1 MNKKN
6 IINKKE
12 NPIFNPEILGPF
24 DYLDFREIEN
34 QKKQEELRQATLG
47 EIISI
52 VYFSL
57 DRKNKKQK
65 KIIDIFENKKIVG
78 KTLALI
84 NNQGIFIDDNPY
96 LSYARG
102 DLRRY
107 FSFLKQKL
115 NSKNQ
120 GAVIYSEDKNIRFA
134 SSLLENSEIKDSRLT
149 AILRNQENQKRL
161 KDISKIYGAN
171 INLDNIFNK
180 TEDNNELEEDNY
192 KLKYK
197 LVVPSISMQDEI
209 KIIGD
214 KFNLGFYSFFIPER

>member
-78 KTLALI
+78 RTLSLI

-115 NSKNQ
+115 ESKNQ
-120 GAVIYSEDKNIRFA
+120 DGVIYSEDKNIRFA

-149 AILRNQENQKRL
+149 AILGNQENKEKL
-161 KDISKIYGAN
+161 KTIAEKYE
-171 INLDNIFNK
+171 INLNLENIFNK
-180 TEDNNELEEDNY
+180 PENNNELEEDDY
-192 KLKYK
+192 KPRYK
-197 LVVPSISMQDEI
+197 LVVPCISIKKDKVSISGE
-209 KIIGD
+209 
-214 KFNLGFYSFFIPER
+214 KFNSGFYSFFIPK